1 MFDISTVNKRYFEIK
16 LNDIRL
22 EVEPPKV
29 KTLKKILALSKARN
43 EDAMDELAEAVR
55 ILLSKHKSGYKVP
68 EELVDGLDLDQLNSI
83 LTAYFEW
90 LAQEKN
96 SPN

>member
-1 MFDISTVNKRYFEIK
+1 MFDVTTVSKRYFDIK
-16 LNDIRL
+16 LNDTRL

-29 KTLKKILALSKARN
+29 KTLKKILALSKVRN

-55 ILLSKHKSGYKVP
+55 ILLSKNKSGYKVP
-68 EELVDGLDLDQLNSI
+68 DELVDGLDLDQLNAI

-90 LAQEKN
+90 LAQEKKD
-96 SPN
+96 PN